1 MTGGGAPGAGSGAVA
16 GAVAGPLPG
25 SGSGAAPGAM
35 SAALSGA
42 VPGSVPGVVPG
53 AVHGSGDAAAAEGV
67 EAVEPVRRLAEIED
81 ATNLWV
87 VHPVSNRLTPLLAAA
102 GVHPN
107 AVSLAGMACGAAAGV
122 AYHGWRDPW
131 LVVAG
136 FALMLAWHVLDGVD
150 GQLARLTRTQSAT
163 GKVLDGVCDYV
174 TFAAVY
180 LGLASAL
187 AGERG
192 AWVWGLVVLAGGCH
206 AVQAALYETQRQ
218 DYLFWGWG
226 RRSAETAAPAED
238 PAGRGVARFAG
249 RLHRGYARVQALG
262 GGVSAGDRRRLAA
275 ALDARGGG
283 AAAVR
288 RLYRATFAAP
298 LRRWS
303 VLSANYRTVAL
314 FGFALAGVPL
324 WYFVWEIAGLGG
336 VLGVLLVRQG
346 GRYRGFF
353 ARLDDAKGG

>member
-1 MTGGGAPGAGSGAVA
+1 MRIGGVAGAASGAGS

-25 SGSGAAPGAM
+25 SVS
-35 SAALSGA
+35 
-42 VPGSVPGVVPG
+42 GVVAG
-53 AVHGSGDAAAAEGV
+53 AVHGSGGAAAAEGV
-67 EAVEPVRRLAEIED
+67 EAVEPVRRLSEIED
-81 ATNLWV
+81 FSNLWV

-131 LVVAG
+131 LVGAG
-136 FALMLAWHVLDGVD
+136 FTLMLAWHVLDGVD

-180 LGLASAL
+180 VGLASAL
-187 AGERG
+187 APGRG

-238 PAGRGVARFAG
+238 PAGRGMARFAA
-249 RLHRGYARVQALG
+249 RLHRGYARVQAVG

-275 ALDARGGG
+275 ALEARGSEAG
-283 AAAVR
+283 AVR
-288 RLYRATFAAP
+288 RLYRATFAGP
-298 LRRWS
+298 LRGWS
-303 VLSANYRTVAL
+303 ALSANYRTVAL

-324 WYFVWEIAGLGG
+324 WYFVWEIVGLGG

-353 ARLDDAKGG
+353 AELDGVGGG